1 MHDSLEHLPESQ
13 CRTQVEG
20 TVTKCPACGG
30 RMRTPRR
37 VRIAGG
43 VLLACGGF
51 LAGMMGWLYYAMSP
65 TMLHPGTQVG
75 GTTFNGTAEQ
85 ARTVLMLF
93 ATIAAFGVGSMFYGL
108 FMLFTGR
115 RSVAIMLVVLALAVA
130 IAGMCWWTLQVLP
143 A

>member
-1 MHDSLEHLPESQ
+1 MPAMSTCLNSQ
-13 CRTQVEG
+13 CRTKVEG
-20 TVTKCPACGG
+20 TVDKCPNCGG

-43 VLLACGGF
+43 VLLACGAF
-51 LAGMMGWLYYAMSP
+51 LAGVMGYLYYLLSP
-65 TMLHPGTQVG
+65 TMLHPGAQIG

-85 ARTVLMLF
+85 ARTILMLF
-93 ATIAAFGVGSMFYGL
+93 GTIAAFGVASMSYGL

-130 IAGMCWWTLQVLP
+130 LGGMVWWTLQVIP
-143 A
+143 E